1 MPFLLDGNVVAEL
14 RRKGGH
20 AVLKEWHRRTP
31 VADLYLP
38 AVVLTEIRMG
48 IRKLLDEQR
57 QDDAER
63 IERWFA
69 KVLVAYGIV
78 PFGRDAALLWG
89 DMLSSPLRGRG
100 PNFDRDLMIAA
111 CAVAEGMTVVTRN
124 LADFRAIDAL
134 FPLPGLL
141 DPSDPTNLPPEPKR
155 PPE

>member
-1 MPFLLDGNVVAEL
+1 MPFLLDGNVVSEL

-31 VADLYLP
+31 ATELYLP

-57 QDDAER
+57 GDGAER

-69 KVLVAYGIV
+69 KVLVAYGIL
-78 PFGRDAALLWG
+78 PFGRDAALVWG

-100 PNFDRDLMIAA
+100 PNFDRGLMIAA
-111 CAVAEGMTVVTRN
+111 CAIAEGMTLVTRN
-124 LADFRAIDAL
+124 MADFRAINTL

-141 DPSDPTNLPPEPKR
+141 DPSDAEHLPPEPER
-155 PPE
+155 PPD

>member
-1 MPFLLDGNVVAEL
+1 MPFLLDGNVVSEL

-20 AVLKEWHRRTP
+20 PILKEWHRRTP
-31 VADLYLP
+31 ATELYLP

-57 QDDAER
+57 QEDAER

-78 PFGRDAALLWG
+78 AFAKEASLVWG

-111 CAVAEGMTVVTRN
+111 CAIAEGMTVVSRN
-124 LADFRAIDAL
+124 MADFRAISTL

-141 DPSDPTNLPPEPKR
+141 DPSDAENLPPEP
-155 PPE
+155 

>member
-1 MPFLLDGNVVAEL
+1 MPFLLDGNVVSEL

-31 VADLYLP
+31 ATELYLP

-57 QDDAER
+57 QEDAER

-69 KVLVAYGIV
+69 KLLVAYGIV
-78 PFGRDAALLWG
+78 AFGKDAALIWG
-89 DMLSSPLRGRG
+89 DMLASPLRGRG
-100 PNFDRDLMIAA
+100 SNFERDLMIAA
-111 CAVAEGMTVVTRN
+111 CAIAEGMTLVTRN
-124 LADFRAIDAL
+124 VADFQAIDAL
-134 FPLPGLL
+134 FRLPGLL
-141 DPSDPTNLPPEPKR
+141 DPSDPKNLPNEPEN

>member
-1 MPFLLDGNVVAEL
+1 MPFLLDGNVASEL

-31 VADLYLP
+31 ATELYLP
-38 AVVLTEIRMG
+38 AVVLTEIRVG

-57 QDDAER
+57 RDD
-63 IERWFA
+63 
-69 KVLVAYGIV
+69 V
-78 PFGRDAALLWG
+78 

-100 PNFDRDLMIAA
+100 PDFDRDLMIAA

-124 LADFRAIDAL
+124 MADFRAIDAL

-141 DPSDPTNLPPEPKR
+141 DPSDSTDLPPEPER